1 LISAEN
7 SSAEK
12 SDRKYELENA
22 ASTIDK
28 HSRESLWLPSMLVSV
43 LIIRAYR

>member
-22 ASTIDK
+22 ASTISTVEK
-28 HSRESLWLPSMLVSV
+28 VSV
-43 LIIRAYR
+43 SDFPRCWLVC